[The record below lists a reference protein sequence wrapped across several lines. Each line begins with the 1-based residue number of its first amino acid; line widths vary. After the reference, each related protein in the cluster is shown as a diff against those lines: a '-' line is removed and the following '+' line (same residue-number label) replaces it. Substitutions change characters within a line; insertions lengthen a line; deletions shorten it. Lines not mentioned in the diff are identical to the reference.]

1 MDRHLRDQCGHA
13 IGFRV
18 EGGASLADHRLAGS
32 QERHCLPAPGQ
43 PRHARIINEQVA
55 AILGQGKHVAV
66 FPGRNDDRWL
76 QLAAFSCRVVATGA
90 GGRAAGVAGGNFLWE
105 LDGQRSLAPRYDGDI
120 SLGNA
125 RAHTRTQAP
134 DCPPG
139 NDTLAWLEW

>member
-66 FPGRNDDRWL
+66 FRKERRPMAAACCIFAALL
-76 QLAAFSCRVVATGA
+76 QPALAA
-90 GGRAAGVAGGNFLWE
+90 GRPVLPAAISYWE

-125 RAHTRTQAP
+125 RAPYSDAS
-134 DCPPG
+134 
-139 NDTLAWLEW
+139 A